1 MLVIPHINGPLF
13 HCEPRPS
20 TESTPGPRLQP
31 DTFEPLTRA
40 SVLAH
45 LRATGGAAVLR
56 RDQVPQV
63 AQVAQVADGQTSE
76 RAPQS
81 VSARGW
87 RELIV
92 ILRMTKK

>member
-1 MLVIPHINGPLF
+1 MILVITKWPPSGKLRLFINMI
-13 HCEPRPS
+13 S
-20 TESTPGPRLQP
+20 AIESTPGPRLQP

-56 RDQVPQV
+56 RDQV
-63 AQVAQVADGQTSE
+63 AQVAQVDGQTSE

-81 VSARGW
+81 VSARG
-87 RELIV
+87 
-92 ILRMTKK
+92 

>member
-1 MLVIPHINGPLF
+1 
-13 HCEPRPS
+13 
-20 TESTPGPRLQP
+20 LQP

-56 RDQVPQV
+56 RDQVAQGAQV

-87 RELIV
+87 RELTV